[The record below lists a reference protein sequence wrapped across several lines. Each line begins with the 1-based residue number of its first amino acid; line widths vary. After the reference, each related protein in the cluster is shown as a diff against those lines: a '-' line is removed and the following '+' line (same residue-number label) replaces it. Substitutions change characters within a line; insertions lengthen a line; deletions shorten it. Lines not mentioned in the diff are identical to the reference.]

1 MKGGKFPKRVVPA
14 SQLQQCNAPS
24 QVFSL
29 YLIITTLQNEVLLET
44 IYEEVL
50 EELSSKNFHL
60 LLSESEINEMAE
72 KLTIERFWD
81 R

>member
-1 MKGGKFPKRVVPA
+1 M
-14 SQLQQCNAPS
+14 S
-24 QVFSL
+24 
-29 YLIITTLQNEVLLET
+29 TLQNEVLLET

-60 LLSESEINEMAE
+60 LFSESEINEMAE
-72 KLTIERFWD
+72 KVTIERFWD